1 MSSPNGSQGSN
12 EKQPT
17 PRADKRKTNVPT
29 SVRFD
34 DSHEEIF
41 IIKDRYL
48 AAGLIPKGST
58 ANLLLALMKRLVA
71 FEEQMPSIQIRL
83 AHAESELERLLYSYA
98 DVQRECNFYSQQMA
112 QLGQEYNKVTDQL
125 NGMTNIGSLAKVA
138 GQHMSETREEV
149 ILMLNDISTQWA
161 ADRVRLGH
169 LVNEYI
175 TRIHSKEPPVELDLH
190 QKQIVDIERQY
201 TDAIQMQNNK
211 ILRTE
216 ERVQQI
222 QTHLKNIGD
231 ASTFTPLP
239 RYNFTV
245 PERPPFA
252 LSAPLPPRV
261 PHAPGPAQQGEYLPF
276 PIHQFLPPIVSP
288 SQQINNLS
296 STSSSTSSSSSSS
309 SNSAPLP
316 PLSTS
321 SLKRPSPSSNP
332 TSPSPSSSFD
342 KLLRAADESN

>member
-17 PRADKRKTNVPT
+17 RAEKRKTNVPT

-125 NGMTNIGSLAKVA
+125 NGMSTIGSLAKVA

-222 QTHLKNIGD
+222 QTHLKNIVD

-252 LSAPLPPRV
+252 LPAPLPPRV
-261 PHAPGPAQQGEYLPF
+261 PPTTGPTHGEYLPF
-276 PIHQFLPPIVSP
+276 PIHQFLPPIASATHQLHTP
-288 SQQINNLS
+288 
-296 STSSSTSSSSSSS
+296 SSSS
-309 SNSAPLP
+309 SNSSTPLP

-321 SLKRPSPSSNP
+321 SLKRPSPSPNP
-332 TSPSPSSSFD
+332 TSPSSSSSFD